1 MSVSEDIQIV
11 GRIQTDTIDREKQEA
26 ARVAQYV
33 APELAAIAVPHPDVR
48 QDVGNVQVDF
58 GYAHWGA
65 TKHEPIC
72 RLSWR
77 LPGDFGAEIN
87 IKLAEFRVDPA
98 GYIND
103 LLKHLGPMYRN
114 AQKLRVKKQ
123 HATDAIYRALG
134 ANHG

>member
-1 MSVSEDIQIV
+1 MSEDIQIV
-11 GRIQTDTIDREKQEA
+11 GRIQTDSIDRDKQEA

-33 APELAAIAVPHPDVR
+33 APELAPIAVAHPDVR

-58 GYAHWGA
+58 GYSHWGA
-65 TKHEPIC
+65 TKHEPLC

-77 LPGDFGAEIN
+77 MPGNFGAEIN
-87 IKLAEFRVDPA
+87 IKLHEFRAAPA
-98 GYIND
+98 GYVND

-123 HATDAIYRALG
+123 NATDAIHRALE
-134 ANHG
+134 AQHG